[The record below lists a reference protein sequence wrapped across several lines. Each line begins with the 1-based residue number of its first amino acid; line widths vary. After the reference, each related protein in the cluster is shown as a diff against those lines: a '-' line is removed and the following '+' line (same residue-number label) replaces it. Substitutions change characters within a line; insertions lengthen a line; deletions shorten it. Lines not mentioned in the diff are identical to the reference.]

1 MSRRYIPI
9 NSLRDIDTARI
20 TSAMI
25 DLRYIDR
32 DGNRYATRFNKRS
45 RKIDII
51 RIALGMDEAVESRSK
66 HLRMLQLRE
75 HEKNLEKKKNPAETK
90 KEQIIFDDPFASEEE
105 RRNAKKSL
113 RPYELPKW
121 IKANEI
127 KPDKTIDPSMLLQAM
142 EREINKFTD
151 RFRGVVQNI
160 RGLEIFNDQ
169 KGDSGHSIYQE
180 LNGIFQDEIMERM
193 TDTVDVLNEF
203 KRTPRP
209 VDQLD
214 TDAPRPLMRWL
225 SEETPDKKMKIYES
239 FFISDVYFKAM
250 EAGLKLLDRIE
261 YYTNKTDLGLLGREG
276 KSELDNILTT
286 SEYLKKAISQ
296 EAGVVYGWL
305 LKTGLFIPLEE
316 DKEES
321 DSDEAKEEE
330 NADSESD
337 EELEPS
343 GAEIK
348 EA

>member
-1 MSRRYIPI
+1 
-9 NSLRDIDTARI
+9 
-20 TSAMI
+20 MI

-51 RIALGMDEAVESRSK
+51 RIALGMDEAGESRNK
-66 HLRMLQLRE
+66 HLRDLQLRE

-105 RRNAKKSL
+105 KRNAKKTL

-121 IKANEI
+121 IKANEV
-127 KPDKTIDPSMLLQAM
+127 KPDKTIDPSMLLHAM
-142 EREINKFTD
+142 DREINKFTD

-160 RGLEIFNDQ
+160 RGLGVFNDE

-180 LNGIFQDEIMERM
+180 LNGIFQDEILELM

-203 KRTPRP
+203 KRTPRS

-225 SEETPDKKMKIYES
+225 SEESPDKRMKVYES
-239 FFISDVYFKAM
+239 FFISDAYFKAM
-250 EAGLKLLDRIE
+250 EAGLKLLERIE

-286 SEYLKKAISQ
+286 SDYLKKAISQ
-296 EAGVVYGWL
+296 EAGIVYGWL
-305 LKTGLFIPLEE
+305 LKTGLFIPLEG
-316 DKEES
+316 DKKEEKS
-321 DSDEAKEEE
+321 EEVMAEETNSETVNNEAG
-330 NADSESD
+330 D

-343 GAEIK
+343 AAESEIT
-348 EA
+348 